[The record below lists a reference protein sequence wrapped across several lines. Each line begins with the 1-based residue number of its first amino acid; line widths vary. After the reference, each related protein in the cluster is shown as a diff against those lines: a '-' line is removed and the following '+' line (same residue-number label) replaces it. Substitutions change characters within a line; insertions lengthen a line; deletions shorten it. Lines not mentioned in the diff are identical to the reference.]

1 MGLNDLVSLQVVPNG
16 GEFVLTLNVKIGLDD
31 DNNKGLSKSVV
42 I

>member
-1 MGLNDLVSLQVVPNG
+1 MVGSFD
-16 GEFVLTLNVKIGLDD
+16 LTLNVKIGLDD